1 VIKQPPRQ
9 KRNKNTCE
17 NIQASMGIP
26 ERRFRETMRL
36 IIGRNPIA
44 VEIDSALENR
54 CYGTGERITNDV
66 DDQDLASQI
75 ETNHLLAGN
84 SQEQKASRD
93 F

>member
-1 VIKQPPRQ
+1 
-9 KRNKNTCE
+9 
-17 NIQASMGIP
+17 MGIP
-26 ERRFRETMRL
+26 ERWFRETMLL